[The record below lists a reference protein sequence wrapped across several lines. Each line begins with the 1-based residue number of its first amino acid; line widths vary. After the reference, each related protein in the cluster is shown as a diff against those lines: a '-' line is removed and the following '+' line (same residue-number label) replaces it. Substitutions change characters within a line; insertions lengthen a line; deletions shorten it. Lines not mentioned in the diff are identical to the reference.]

1 MFSCNFS
8 DWEHDIFK
16 RTLVLL
22 YNVFY
27 GISTKMSTALLL
39 GSRKATS
46 PKKNEKVPP
55 ASSEPTKTPEEL
67 AVYRQISQ
75 KNHDLNNLTS
85 SQLKHICRVSK
96 NFFLVAKL
104 LHNLKCQPFR
114 IVCPYNGIGE
124 MWISRL
130 LFNKIPNPLPSLRSG
145 MNYKIMHFLADI
157 KYKL

>member
-130 LFNKIPNPLPSLRSG
+130 LFNKIPNHLVFDLEW
-145 MNYKIMHFLADI
+145 II
-157 KYKL
+157 KLCVF